1 METCGHCITVVANLS
16 LTITV
21 KHLEIIQHLEISSE
35 FSFTEKSANNIVCMI
50 VVQICSF
57 SGRYP
62 VFFYRGFAIFG
73 WICIFWVGIR
83 QHERGGGGG
92 VGQGNKNWQIRH
104 KRQQIHYE
112 KMRIRLKNCK
122 HAVRHRTKTETD
134 RTPPHDPTWKKG
146 KIISSWKLN
155 LSG

>member
-62 VFFYRGFAIFG
+62 VFFIEDLPFLGGFAF
-73 WICIFWVGIR
+73 F
-83 QHERGGGGG
+83 E
-92 VGQGNKNWQIRH
+92 
-104 KRQQIHYE
+104 
-112 KMRIRLKNCK
+112 
-122 HAVRHRTKTETD
+122 
-134 RTPPHDPTWKKG
+134 
-146 KIISSWKLN
+146 
-155 LSG
+155 